1 MSATRRL
8 PAAVLLLAVSSAC
21 GYRVPAG
28 APPAA
33 SSEAF
38 VTLHGHALRLHLSKP
53 LAPSPAAVLLVY
65 ATGDGGWWGKDRDLF
80 AHLTTWGYPAVGF
93 SSRKYVHHLEK
104 APVRTSEVADD
115 YRAIITTATARLGFS
130 APPRVVLVGKSRG
143 AGLSLAAALEP
154 GFNEA
159 IDGIV
164 AAGLTR
170 EEEYVHGHMRGAESR
185 ESESRELVM
194 IDTYARIADLGPLP
208 LAVIQSTHDSYA
220 PAAKARL
227 LFGPDTPDRQLI
239 PIESSD
245 HNFGGALDDLY
256 REMEQSLHWVLKR

>member
-1 MSATRRL
+1 MFASRRFF
-8 PAAVLLLAVSSAC
+8 VLLLAAAGC
-21 GYRVPAG
+21 AYHVPKG
-28 APPAA
+28 PDAPVA
-33 SSEAF
+33 SEAF
-38 VTLHGHALRLHLSKP
+38 VRLHNHDLRLHLSKP
-53 LAPSPAAVLLVY
+53 PSPSAANVLLVY
-65 ATGDGGWWGKDRDLF
+65 ATGDGGWWGKDRALF
-80 AHLTTWGYPAVGF
+80 THLTTWGYLAVGF
-93 SSRKYVHHLEK
+93 SSREYVHHLEK

-115 YRAIITTATARLGFS
+115 YRAIITTATTLLGVATPS
-130 APPRVVLVGKSRG
+130 RVVLVGKSRG

-154 GFNEA
+154 AFNEA

-170 EEEYVHGHMRGAESR
+170 EEEYVHGHMRGGESR

-194 IDTYARIADLGPLP
+194 IDTYARIADLGSLP
-208 LAVIQSTHDSYA
+208 LAVIQSTHDNYA
-220 PAAKARL
+220 PAARARV

-245 HNFGGALDDLY
+245 HNFGGALDELY